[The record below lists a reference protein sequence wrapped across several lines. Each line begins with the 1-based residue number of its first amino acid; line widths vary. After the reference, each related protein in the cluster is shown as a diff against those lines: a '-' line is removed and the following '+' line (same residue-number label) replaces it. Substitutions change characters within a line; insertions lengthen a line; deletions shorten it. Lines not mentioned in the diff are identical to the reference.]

1 MSGVSEAKEG
11 HEEAVVIWERL
22 NSLPSGLAEGSWRRC
37 LGNRAALGRGRR
49 KDRERRWLGRCE
61 ACLGKVQ
68 LSASWKQDL
77 MTRVAKE
84 ARKWFDQPGTEV

>member
-1 MSGVSEAKEG
+1 MSEAKEE
-11 HEEAVVIWERL
+11 HEEAVVIWERPS
-22 NSLPSGLAEGSWRRC
+22 SLPSGLGEVSWRRR

-49 KDRERRWLGRCE
+49 KDRERRWVDRCE

-84 ARKWFDQPGTEV
+84 AREWFDQPGTEV